1 MLFCCRKKQSHEDP
15 PIDVSSLAI
24 TLNEVR
30 VQQAELLRQVS
41 TEDFNNRL
49 CQMIQTDIQSV
60 IEEVV
65 SKKVISLKTH
75 ILNQIE
81 NQVLQSEFKI
91 VSKVSGDVEKKV
103 DKIIREYIQL
113 TEIELKRK
121 LQTIVQEYESRLSL
135 PENPISQ
142 QPSIESLPENTRRY
156 MQYFNKTD
164 TMFWG
169 IGIENETYLELDPI
183 IISGEK
189 ILKQL
194 GRERYSVD
202 YTKNYDIKAVKEV
215 MRRVYDEKKNYQ
227 VSRMVNSHA
236 LSKTDRKGENRT
248 LYTKDT
254 KINPKFSGK
263 SILEEWFEYDLEVQ
277 QKIHPS
283 DKTLTNVFF
292 DGDTIEFITENFY
305 NTDTFKV
312 SQELILNRQWFLSR
326 FRKFKED
333 TGLWPHIQTV
343 DFVREHPGLNTFITQ
358 SDRIVL
364 FNNTTIHVHLTLPT
378 PIKDGVIIDQLQFT
392 KVHKN
397 AIRMIQWF
405 EPFFIA
411 TLGSPDL
418 FNQFEGEGYSGGSM
432 RTTLS
437 RYIGIGT
444 YNTDKMEEKKI
455 LTKPITEVRPVG
467 TWWRDLVEKE
477 MRYILP
483 TDEIGLDFN
492 YAKYYQSG
500 LEFRILD
507 GFPMEILKDVLD
519 VILLICEHSL
529 HLEKVQNPISI
540 ETWNQ
545 IVYRTMRDGCAT
557 KVNRDE
563 MLFLA
568 QALRIPIII
577 NETEIKLEE
586 FYYTLLESVFKMYP
600 ITDSIALKHM
610 SKNFERVNRWENF
623 NQKQTECHRE
633 SMREII

>member
-1 MLFCCRKKQSHEDP
+1 MLFCCRKKQSQEDP
-15 PIDVSSLAI
+15 SIDVSELAI

-30 VQQAELLRQVS
+30 TQQAELLKQVS
-41 TEDFNNRL
+41 AEDFNNRL
-49 CQMIQTDIQSV
+49 CQMIHSDVQSV
-60 IEEVV
+60 LEEVV
-65 SKKVISLKTH
+65 AQKVTSLKTH

-103 DKIIREYIQL
+103 DKIIREYIQS

-121 LQTIVQEYESRLSL
+121 LQTIIQEYESRLPL
-135 PENPISQ
+135 PDIPTPI
-142 QPSIESLPENTRRY
+142 QPSLDSFPENTKRY
-156 MQYFNKTD
+156 MKMFNKTD

-202 YTKNYDIKAVKEV
+202 YTKNYDVKAVKEV

-227 VSRMVNSHA
+227 ITRMVNSHA
-236 LSKTDRKGENRT
+236 LNKTDRNGENKT

-263 SILEEWFEYDLEVQ
+263 SIFEEWLEHDPEVR

-283 DKTLTNVFF
+283 DKTLTNIFF

-312 SQELILNRQWFLSR
+312 SQELILNREWFLSR

-333 TGLWPHIQTV
+333 TGLWPRIQKV

-358 SDRIVL
+358 LDRVVL

-378 PIKDGVIIDQLQFT
+378 PIKDGIITDQLQFT

-397 AIRMIQWF
+397 AIRMLQWF

-418 FNQFEGEGYSGGSM
+418 FNQFEGGGYSGGSM
-432 RTTLS
+432 RATLS
-437 RYIGIGT
+437 RYIGVGT

-455 LTKPITEVRPVG
+455 LTKPIMEVRPNG
-467 TWWRDLVEKE
+467 IWWRDLVERE
-477 MRYILP
+477 MHYVLP

-519 VILLICEHSL
+519 VIILICEHSL

-540 ETWNQ
+540 ETWNH
-545 IVYRTMRDGCAT
+545 IVYRTMRDGYAT
-557 KVNRDE
+557 KINGDE

-568 QALRIPIII
+568 QMLRIPIII
-577 NETEIKLEE
+577 NQDETTLEE
-586 FYYTLLESVFKMYP
+586 FYYILLDSIFRMYP
-600 ITDSIALKHM
+600 IIDSIALKYM
-610 SKNFERVNRWENF
+610 SKNFEGVKRWKNF
-623 NQKQTECHRE
+623 NKQQTECHQE
-633 SMREII
+633 SLKEII